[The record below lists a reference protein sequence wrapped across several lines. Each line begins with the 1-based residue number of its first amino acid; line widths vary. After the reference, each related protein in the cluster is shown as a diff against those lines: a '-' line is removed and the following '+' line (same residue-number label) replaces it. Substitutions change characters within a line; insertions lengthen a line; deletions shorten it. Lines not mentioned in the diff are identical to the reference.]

1 MTEPDAPSQRPVVIA
16 WGVVLGLAMVVGI
29 VMVASNGSTSE
40 ASLAAVVTPTPI
52 PTVTVFATPEPAPTV
67 YVTSAPVMAP
77 DPPPAQVDEEGVK
90 RNRVNCYQSLA
101 STAYSNVPG
110 RWTSPC
116 TQGFPAADPGSFISR
131 EYAFYQRF
139 IALYPEYQS
148 QPARDVAEMGWL
160 TCGASVNSGR
170 DRGDLASQTS
180 GGNAQLSLAV
190 TNTALDVMCPEAENQ
205 VPVTAPTDDG
215 TNYGA

>member
-1 MTEPDAPSQRPVVIA
+1 MTELDPQSQRPVIIA
-16 WGVVLGLAMVVGI
+16 WGVALGLAAVLGVA
-29 VMVASNGSTSE
+29 MVASSGSTSKV
-40 ASLAAVVTPTPI
+40 ALAVAAAPTPI
-52 PTVTVFATPEPAPTV
+52 PTVTVFATPQPAPTV
-67 YVTSAPVMAP
+67 YVTPAPVVAP
-77 DPPPAQVDEEGVK
+77 APPPPQVDEQGVK
-90 RNRVNCYQSLA
+90 RNQVNCYQSLG

-110 RWTSPC
+110 RWGTPC
-116 TQGFPAADPGSFISR
+116 TLGFPGADPGRFITR
-131 EYAFYQRF
+131 ELAFYQRF